1 MILSFSNKQVD
12 TMAERMTAVA
22 MPIIASLTT
31 DPALY
36 GYDAP
41 RSIVFEVVS
50 RTARLMVKYL
60 KTYRIL
66 IFQLFTATFPA

>member
-12 TMAERMTAVA
+12 TMAERMTTKQNKR
-22 MPIIASLTT
+22 PT

-36 GYDAP
+36 GCDAP
-41 RSIVFEVVS
+41 RSIVFEIVS